1 MVVCVYD
8 AGMIISY
15 GISGLLPPTVRGSL
29 SHGDSRPSR
38 CLVDDTS

>member
-15 GISGLLPPTVRGSL
+15 LWSATSYCARLSL
-29 SHGDSRPSR
+29 MVIPV
-38 CLVDDTS
+38 LVDV